1 MAAILY
7 KWFLLLCLTGLVGMA
22 PAPAPVNHPFFISVT
37 EIEHNAKE
45 KTLEIS
51 CKIFTDDFEKTLR
64 QNYASTPVDLINIKN
79 KAAMDRIVSEYVLR
93 HFSVK
98 VDGKIAALKF
108 IGFQRQEEAVYS
120 FFEVADIPSVKKIAV
135 TDNLL
140 YDYKKEQVSMVHVTV
155 GGNLKSTKMN
165 NPDDKYVFEF

>member
-7 KWFLLLCLTGLVGMA
+7 KWFLLLSLTGQPVKV
-22 PAPAPVNHPFFISVT
+22 PATVNHPFFISVT

-64 QNYASTPVDLINIKN
+64 QNYAGTPVDLINVKN
-79 KAAMDRIVSEYVLR
+79 KVAMERIVNDYIQR

-98 VDGKIAALKF
+98 VDDKNVTLKF

-120 FFEVADIPSVKKIAV
+120 FFEVENIPMVKKLSV

-140 YDYKKEQVSMVHVTV
+140 YDYKKEQVSMVHVTA
-155 GGNLKSTKMN
+155 GGNLKSIRMN

>member
-1 MAAILY
+1 MAFILY
-7 KWFLLLCLTGLVGMA
+7 KWFLLLHLTVLQAMPHVSSGAV
-22 PAPAPVNHPFFISVT
+22 HPFFISVT

-64 QNYASTPVDLINIKN
+64 QNYAGTAVDLINVKN
-79 KAAMDRIVSEYVLR
+79 KAAMDRIVTDYIQR
-93 HFSVK
+93 HFTLK
-98 VDGKIAALKF
+98 VNDSDVALKYV
-108 IGFQRQEEAVYS
+108 GFQRQEEAVYT
-120 FFEVADIPSVKKIAV
+120 FFEVENISAVKKIAV

-155 GGNLKSTKMN
+155 GGALKSTRMN
-165 NPDDKYVFEF
+165 NPEDKHVFEF

>member
-7 KWFLLLCLTGLVGMA
+7 KWFLLLSLLGQQDKV
-22 PAPAPVNHPFFISVT
+22 PAPANHPFFISVT

-64 QNYASTPVDLINIKN
+64 LNYAATKVDLVNVKD
-79 KAAMDRIVSEYVLR
+79 KPAMDRIVNDYVQR
-93 HFSVK
+93 HFSVT
-98 VDGKIAALKF
+98 VDGRNLALKF

-120 FFEVADIPSVKKIAV
+120 FFEVADVASVKKLAV

-155 GGNLKSTKMN
+155 GGNLKSTRMH

>member
-7 KWFLLLCLTGLVGMA
+7 KWFLLLSLTGQPDMA
-22 PAPAPVNHPFFISVT
+22 PANHPFFISVT

-51 CKIFTDDFEKTLR
+51 CKIFTDDFEKILR
-64 QNYASTPVDLINIKN
+64 QNNTSTPVDLITVKN
-79 KAAMDRIVSEYVLR
+79 KAAMDRIVNEYVQR
-93 HFSVK
+93 HFTLK
-98 VDGKIAALKF
+98 VDDRNAAMKF

-120 FFEVADIPSVKKIAV
+120 FFEVADIASVKKIAV

-140 YDYKKEQVSMVHVTV
+140 YDYKKEQVSIVHVTV
-155 GGNLKSTKMN
+155 GGNLKSTRMN

>member
-7 KWFLLLCLTGLVGMA
+7 KWFLLLSLTGQPDM
-22 PAPAPVNHPFFISVT
+22 APVNHPFFISVT

-51 CKIFTDDFEKTLR
+51 CKIFTDDFEKILR
-64 QNYASTPVDLINIKN
+64 QNNTSTPVDLITVKN
-79 KAAMDRIVSEYVLR
+79 KAAMDRIVNEYVQR
-93 HFSVK
+93 HFTLK
-98 VDGKIAALKF
+98 VDDRNAAMKF

-120 FFEVADIPSVKKIAV
+120 FFEVADIASVKKIAV

-140 YDYKKEQVSMVHVTV
+140 YDYKKEQVSIVHVTV
-155 GGNLKSTKMN
+155 GGNLKSTRMN

>member
-7 KWFLLLCLTGLVGMA
+7 KWFLLLAVTGLQAVA
-22 PAPAPVNHPFFISVT
+22 NKPVPAYHPFFISVT

-51 CKIFTDDFEKTLR
+51 CKIFTDDFEKLLR
-64 QNYASTPVDLINIKN
+64 QQYAPTPVDLINVKN
-79 KAAMDRIVSEYVLR
+79 KAAMERIINDYIQR
-93 HFSVK
+93 HFSIQVNDK
-98 VDGKIAALKF
+98 NTAIKF
-108 IGFQRQEEAVYS
+108 IGFQRQEEAVYC
-120 FFEVADIPSVKKIAV
+120 FFEAENIPAVKKLAV

-140 YDYKKEQVSMVHVTV
+140 YDYKKEQVSIVHATV
-155 GGNLKSTKMN
+155 DGNLKSIRMN